1 MDARV
6 ETYLSSVYARARAHR
21 GTRGRDEV
29 RAARSGRSFVRGG
42 APRTTRHSFARWTR
56 ARAFDAA
63 RDVADDV
70 REIRHARWRRPWVRA
85 RVDGG
90 DDGG

>member
-1 MDARV
+1 VDARV

-21 GTRGRDEV
+21 GTRGRDE
-29 RAARSGRSFVRGG
+29 ARRRDRVVRSFAGAHHGRRGI
-42 APRTTRHSFARWTR
+42 HSRWTR